1 MGNTV
6 DIAQNENR
14 RIMANKRRE
23 RRTGIQ
29 MTTRVNDPRSNFYCC
44 ELRALTTRL
53 PVDAD
58 YEDFRTAL
66 PVYFI
71 GLIAIA

>member
-44 ELRALTTRL
+44 ELCTLTTRL

-58 YEDFRTAL
+58 YEDCRTAL